1 MSIVQP
7 SLMVIFK
14 PAEIFFLTPGQTET
28 IFFPWP
34 DNDSDSYKS
43 EIGYV
48 VVESKI
54 LFHLSL
60 QNK

>member
-1 MSIVQP
+1 
-7 SLMVIFK
+7 MVIFK
-14 PAEIFFLTPGQTET
+14 PAEIPGQTET
-28 IFFPWP
+28 VFFPWP
-34 DNDSDSYKS
+34 DNDSDGCKS
-43 EIGYV
+43 ESGYV

>member
-1 MSIVQP
+1 
-7 SLMVIFK
+7 MVIFK
-14 PAEIFFLTPGQTET
+14 PAEIFFDTRSDGNV
-28 IFFPWP
+28 FPWP
-34 DNDSDSYKS
+34 DNDSDGCKS
-43 EIGYV
+43 ESGYV